1 MNDMNLPVRVVELLC
16 SRICHDLVSPVAAIG
31 NGVELLTEM
40 GRVLE
45 ARHARGLRTVLIID
59 EAHELSDYV
68 LEEIRLLL
76 NFESDNAKHLQIVLT
91 GQPELREAIA
101 RPSE

>member
-1 MNDMNLPVRVVELLC
+1 MEQQ
-16 SRICHDLVSPVAAIG
+16 G
-31 NGVELLTEM
+31 ELLTQM

-45 ARHARGLRTVLIID
+45 ERHRRGLRTVLIID

-91 GQPELREAIA
+91 GEPELREKLNQVNMRQLKQRVALRSNA
-101 RPSE
+101 FAAHC